1 MRLRRGERWRYQPPA
16 GHTILW
22 LAVSAGEI
30 AVPDVVERGEVVAF
44 AAGEE
49 AIAVEAL
56 ADAEFVVGWAAPH
69 PYDLALGYYSVHT
82 SADALAK
89 GEARIAEI
97 QAELQRQGRL

>member
-1 MRLRRGERWRYQPPA
+1 SPLNYLAVRLKRGERWPYQPPA
-16 GHTILW
+16 GHTVLW

-44 AAGEE
+44 ASGEG
-49 AIAVEAL
+49 AVTVEAL
-56 ADAEFVVGWAAPH
+56 ADAEFVIGSAAPH
-69 PYDLALGYYSVHT
+69 LYDLALGYYSVHT

-97 QAELQRQGRL
+97 